1 MRKAVLLPSVV
12 GREVSNVSVVHLS
25 GHVYVNHGNQSNACG
40 LVAPPPPSRDVMLY
54 LSRSNISCFAFHA
67 TLHNHKTLSVTK
79 YMYTRKIIFYFN
91 EIPYSSSFFPP
102 PPPLFRNKSPIS
114 NICVI
119 RYPYIQNSNRRATHF
134 TTSKLLKKKENP
146 NIYPVIVHRIYIY
159 LLVFSNFFSK
169 IKIQIF
175 WSL

>member
-12 GREVSNVSVVHLS
+12 GRSFQRQCRPSLRTRVRKSR
-25 GHVYVNHGNQSNACG
+25 Q
-40 LVAPPPPSRDVMLY
+40 LVKRLRSCCSLPPSRDVMLY

-91 EIPYSSSFFPP
+91 EIPYSSSFSPP
-102 PPPLFRNKSPIS
+102 PFEINRQFQIFALS
-114 NICVI
+114 VI
-119 RYPYIQNSNRRATHF
+119 HTSKIQIDEQTHF
-134 TTSKLLKKKENP
+134 TTSQLLKKKENP